1 MARHLPCV
9 RRTDRTRTRLTDVS
23 LLLLFLFL
31 SLCPCF
37 FFFSPFP
44 LRSSWQL
51 LPEKCCDFS
60 RNFLFVTQIIHNI
73 QWKLRKADAK
83 LSSAAACGYSQGCH
97 LRVGGGGTR
106 WSSCVRVWYF
116 LPGLPHANPLG
127 SFANAPFATES
138 SAQHAVFGLSPPPWM
153 AQPLSQTAQQRCPAR
168 KLFEGYVKKV
178 GRDFFARCT
187 NEGSLPS
194 LCKLFTNVP
203 PFRPRGRAGEAES
216 RRAADSL

>member
-1 MARHLPCV
+1 MPVPGHHELTWSAIGNWNCLHIASERWEEVFRVVQPFLAKILWQDHLPRV

-31 SLCPCF
+31 SLCPC

-73 QWKLRKADAK
+73 QCKLRKVDAK

-97 LRVGGGGTR
+97 LRVGGRLCKGVVL
-106 WSSCVRVWYF
+106 S
-116 LPGLPHANPLG
+116 AG
-127 SFANAPFATES
+127 S
-138 SAQHAVFGLSPPPWM
+138 
-153 AQPLSQTAQQRCPAR
+153 PAR
-168 KLFEGYVKKV
+168 KPIGFV
-178 GRDFFARCT
+178 C
-187 NEGSLPS
+187 
-194 LCKLFTNVP
+194 
-203 PFRPRGRAGEAES
+203 
-216 RRAADSL
+216 